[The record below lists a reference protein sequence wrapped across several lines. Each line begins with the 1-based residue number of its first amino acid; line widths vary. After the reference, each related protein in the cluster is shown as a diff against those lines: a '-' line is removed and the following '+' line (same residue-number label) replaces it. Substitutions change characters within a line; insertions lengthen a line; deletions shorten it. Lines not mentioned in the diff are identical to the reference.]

1 MASVMTMLDRLS
13 VAPDADPAGDP
24 IFFPD
29 RPLGQGGL
37 RPSMLLVAIWR
48 GVRGR
53 CPACGCGRLF
63 RAFLKPVPACA
74 ACSED
79 WLAQASDDFPPYV
92 VILLLGHVIAP
103 GMITLETLAHPPLW
117 VHLIIWMPLAV
128 ILAILLIQPAKGGVM
143 ALQWWHGARLRR
155 DAGQTNVAD
164 KLPGSLKDD

>member
-13 VAPDADPAGDP
+13 AAPDADPAGNPD
-24 IFFPD
+24 FAPD
-29 RPLGQGGL
+29 RPLGQDGL
-37 RPSMLLVAIWR
+37 RPGTLLVAIWR

-53 CPACGCGRLF
+53 CPACGCGKLF

-103 GMITLETLAHPPLW
+103 GMIALETLVHPPLW

-128 ILAILLIQPAKGGVM
+128 ILAISLIQPVKGGVM
-143 ALQWWHGARLRR
+143 ALQWWHGARPR
-155 DAGQTNVAD
+155 DAPDEGGGAGSA
-164 KLPGSLKDD
+164 PGSSTEN